1 MSTVS
6 ILVMLAENTQR
17 REAERRK
24 ARELELASKI
34 TQLEE
39 LEELEELIAE
49 AKEEAEKI
57 KDELKEEMYKR
68 NVEEMTIGKY
78 IVRWTEV
85 LSNRFDSTA
94 FKKAFPTLY
103 KDFTKGVAS
112 RRFSISE

>member
-34 TQLEE
+34 TQ

>member
-1 MSTVS
+1 MSSVG
-6 ILVMLAENTQR
+6 ILVMFAENTQR

-34 TQLEE
+34 AQLK
-39 LEELEELIAE
+39 ELEELIDEAKAE
-49 AKEEAEKI
+49 ADKL

-94 FKKAFPTLY
+94 FKKMFPTMY
-103 KDFTKGVAS
+103 KDFTKEVAS